1 MRLLLQK
8 RAAGEANMR
17 SKDRIHAEHLTNRR
31 QGADDEKTPGNKA
44 STIIPRDGWNRACC
58 HNSFPGQEQSNHS
71 EAHITAAAS
80 GLLINLESRRINH
93 EPTVPQPAVR
103 GQRGR
108 RSAELRVL
116 PGGSYRSES
125 EKGDSL
131 VVPNAALGRGRDQR
145 APSPQREKLW

>member
-71 EAHITAAAS
+71 EAHITPSIPA
-80 GLLINLESRRINH
+80 LLINLLVESKR
-93 EPTVPQPAVR
+93 TW
-103 GQRGR
+103 
-108 RSAELRVL
+108 
-116 PGGSYRSES
+116 YR
-125 EKGDSL
+125 
-131 VVPNAALGRGRDQR
+131 P
-145 APSPQREKLW
+145 